1 MAGIYIP
8 GMEMPSCCGECRF
21 LDERGDYPLC
31 RVTDEQRGYNFRIR
45 ELRMPHC
52 PLILVPK
59 HGDLIEREPLEKKVR
74 LLNAHYS
81 YREVVEY
88 ADIHN
93 APTIIPAD
101 GKEATE

>member
-1 MAGIYIP
+1 MSGIYIKGVKLP
-8 GMEMPSCCGECRF
+8 KRCG
-21 LDERGDYPLC
+21 LC
-31 RVTDEQRGYNFRIR
+31 GWYSLPDVGCLVDSKNRVIKVKDALNGR
-45 ELRMPHC
+45 PDWC
-52 PLILVPK
+52 PLIEVPE

-88 ADIHN
+88 ADIHF

-101 GKEATE
+101 MEG